1 MDLIYYIGW
10 NVGSFRISFLA
21 RPYIGWVIM
30 ASIYCMFKSQFF
42 PFPPSSSEHYGSIAN
57 VHEDHLES
65 NECPRYYQ
73 IQYQGTV
80 AEEATANSKMCFFS
94 LFIPYR
100 RIRSK
105 LSRLRHAKQQLTA
118 NMSQVKNS
126 TDRYDLSHLQIG
138 RGNLGTSQHI
148 QE

>member
-1 MDLIYYIGW
+1 
-10 NVGSFRISFLA
+10 
-21 RPYIGWVIM
+21 M

-42 PFPPSSSEHYGSIAN
+42 PFQPSSSEHYGSIAN

-65 NECPRYYQ
+65 NECPHYSQ

-105 LSRLRHAKQQLTA
+105 LCRLRHAKLLLTA
-118 NMSQVKNS
+118 NMSQVKRIS
-126 TDRYDLSHLQIG
+126 THRYDLSHLQLGI
-138 RGNLGTSQHI
+138 GNLGTSQHI
-148 QE
+148 QEYNRRTELLR